1 MALSGRSGSMT
12 EIHCNFPQNPFRRI
26 SRRISQFRA
35 AFPTKK
41 PVAGALEEQDELTG
55 SASAGIQRRDK
66 QLPEIIGSDR
76 ELMSQ
81 LTTLARPYRHFPLM
95 GNRHVE
101 TIFAS
106 FFRSLPVVK
115 FRRECLRMAD
125 GGTVA
130 LDWPFEGE
138 NVELWNRELPVN
150 SPILILLP
158 GLTGGSDDSYVRH
171 MLLRARKHGW
181 HSVVFNSRG
190 CADSPVTTPQFYS
203 ASFTKDL
210 CQVVEHVTVRYSES
224 NIYAV
229 GWSLGANILV
239 RYLGEEAG
247 NCPLSGAVSL
257 CNPFNLVIADEDFHK
272 GFNNVYDKAL
282 ARGLR
287 KIFQKHKR
295 LFEGIGGDYN
305 IPMVVKA
312 TSVRDFDEGLTRV
325 SFGFKSVDDYYSNS
339 SSSLSIKYIQTSLL
353 CIQAA
358 NDPIAPSRG
367 IPREDIKE
375 NPNCVLVVTPNGG
388 HLGWV
393 AGDEAPFGAPWT
405 DPLVM
410 EYLQVLEKNQIEKPL
425 RRTIDGVHTPRLDS
439 EYTRETNSS
448 KSPIESVS

>member
-1 MALSGRSGSMT
+1 
-12 EIHCNFPQNPFRRI
+12 
-26 SRRISQFRA
+26 
-35 AFPTKK
+35 
-41 PVAGALEEQDELTG
+41 
-55 SASAGIQRRDK
+55 
-66 QLPEIIGSDR
+66 
-76 ELMSQ
+76 MSK
-81 LTTLARPYRHFPLM
+81 LTTLGRPYRHFPFM

-106 FFRSLPVVK
+106 FFRSLPVIK
-115 FRRECLRMAD
+115 FRRECLRMED

-130 LDWPFEGE
+130 LDWPFAGADA
-138 NVELWNRELPVN
+138 ELWNGELPVN
-150 SPILILLP
+150 SPVLILLP

-210 CQVVEHVTVRYSES
+210 CQVVKHVAVRFSES

-229 GWSLGANILV
+229 SWSLGANILV
-239 RYLGEEAG
+239 RYLGEVAG

-287 KIFQKHKR
+287 KIYQKHTR
-295 LFEGIGGDYN
+295 LFEGIEGEYN
-305 IPMVVKA
+305 IPTVAKA
-312 TSVRDFDEGLTRV
+312 RSVRDFDEGLTRV

-339 SSSLSIKYIQTSLL
+339 SSSLSIKYVQTSLL

-367 IPREDIKE
+367 IPWEDIKE
-375 NPNCVLVVTPNGG
+375 NPNCLLVVTPNGG

-393 AGDEAPFGAPWT
+393 AGDDAPFGAPWT

-410 EYLQVLEKNQIEKPL
+410 EYLEVLENNQIEKPL
-425 RRTIDGVHTPRLDS
+425 RRTIDDVHTPRVDS
-439 EYTRETNSS
+439 VHTRETNNY
-448 KSPIESVS
+448 KSPIENVNS

>member
-1 MALSGRSGSMT
+1 MT
-12 EIHCNFPQNPFRRI
+12 EIHCNFPHNPFRRI

-35 AFPTKK
+35 AFPAKK
-41 PVAGALEEQDELTG
+41 STAGACEEMDELTG
-55 SASAGIQRRDK
+55 RAAAGTQRRDK
-66 QLPEIIGSDR
+66 QMPEIIGSDR
-76 ELMSQ
+76 ELMSK
-81 LTTLARPYRHFPLM
+81 LTTLGRPYQTFPFM

-106 FFRSLPVVK
+106 FFRSRPIIK

-125 GGTVA
+125 VGTVA
-130 LDWPFEGE
+130 LDWPFTGE
-138 NVELWNRELPVN
+138 DAELWNAELPVN
-150 SPILILLP
+150 SPVLILLP

-181 HSVVFNSRG
+181 RSVVFNSRG
-190 CADSPVTTPQFYS
+190 CAESPVTTPQFYS

-210 CQVVEHVTVRYSES
+210 CQVVNHVAARFSES
-224 NIYAV
+224 NIYAA
-229 GWSLGANILV
+229 GWSLGGNILV

-295 LFEGIGGDYN
+295 LFEGIEGEYN
-305 IPMVVKA
+305 IPMVAKA
-312 TSVRDFDEGLTRV
+312 RSVRDFDEGLTRV
-325 SFGFKSVDDYYSNS
+325 SFGYKSVDDYYSNS
-339 SSSLSIKYIQTSLL
+339 SSSLSIKYVQTSLL

-367 IPREDIKE
+367 IPLEDIKE
-375 NPNCVLVVTPNGG
+375 NPNCLLVVTPNGG

-393 AGDEAPFGAPWT
+393 AGDDAPFGAPWT

-410 EYLQVLEKNQIEKPL
+410 EYLEVLEKNQIEKPL
-425 RRTIDGVHTPRLDS
+425 FRTIDRVHTPRVDS
-439 EYTRETNSS
+439 IHTQETNNQ
-448 KSPIESVS
+448 SPIESVN